1 MSERPVPVTI
11 IPSSIAKISDGK
23 SVVVTVP
30 TAMLIEA
37 GRFYVIEGFFGAAFT
52 RVETTAPA
60 GTQVAL
66 NLEQAEYTIATP
78 QLAAVTFVRG
88 QLVYWTPGNL
98 LTNVAT
104 GNRLVGRCTVG
115 GAGPAGP
122 VQFAITDAAASLV
135 TQATAQANS
144 AAAPTM
150 AEFNSL
156 LDRLRTA
163 GVIAT

>member
-11 IPSSIAKISDGK
+11 TSSRIAKVSDGR

-37 GRFYVIEGFFGAAFT
+37 ERFYVIEGHFGAAFAT
-52 RVETTAPA
+52 VPTTAPA
-60 GTQVAL
+60 GTLTAL
-66 NLEQAEYTIATP
+66 NLEQAEYEITSP
-78 QLAAVTFVRG
+78 QLASVTFTRG

-98 LTNVAT
+98 LTNVAV

-122 VQFAITDAAASLV
+122 IRFSLCDAAASLV
-135 TQATAQANS
+135 TQATAMGDIG
-144 AAAPTM
+144 AAPTQ
-150 AEFNSL
+150 ANFNDL
-156 LDRLRTA
+156 LARLRAA

>member
-1 MSERPVPVTI
+1 MSERPTPVTI
-11 IPSSIAKISDGK
+11 TPSRIAKISDGQ
-23 SVVVTVP
+23 SVVVVVP

-37 GRFYVIEGFFGAAFT
+37 GRFYVIEGHFGTAFFT
-52 RVETTAPA
+52 VPITAPA
-60 GTQVAL
+60 GTLTTL

-78 QLAAVTFVRG
+78 QLAAVPFVRG

-115 GAGPAGP
+115 GVGPAGP
-122 VQFAITDAAASLV
+122 VRFVLSDPATSLL
-135 TQATAQANS
+135 TQATAQADL

-150 AEFNSL
+150 VDFNTL
-156 LDRLRTA
+156 LARLRTA
-163 GVIAT
+163 GVIAP

>member
-1 MSERPVPVTI
+1 MSERPVPVTVR
-11 IPSSIAKISDGK
+11 PSRVAKISDGK
-23 SVVVTVP
+23 SVVVIVP

-37 GRFYVIEGFFGAAFT
+37 GRFYVIEGHFGAAFFT
-52 RVETTAPA
+52 VPTTAPA
-60 GTQVAL
+60 GTLTTL

-115 GAGPAGP
+115 GVGPAGP
-122 VQFAITDAAASLV
+122 IQFALSDAATSLL

-144 AAAPTM
+144 AAAPTQ
-150 AEFNSL
+150 AEFNAL
-156 LDRLRTA
+156 LDRLRVA